1 MHFDPRSNLRRR
13 ISSYHLSVK
22 VYKLST
28 IYESLGFDV
37 HILLIFV
44 VRRLLSSP
52 LYALKNILILSG
64 RRRKHSLHSF
74 TFERIRVSRLEG
86 IFFKRNSTLFKFIE
100 HPYNFLLNYIGVR
113 LFNRQKFQANQS
125 RILIKNFSR

>member
-1 MHFDPRSNLRRR
+1 MFQFEIRK
-13 ISSYHLSVK
+13 SSYHLSVK

-44 VRRLLSSP
+44 VLSCLLSSP
-52 LYALKNILILSG
+52 LYALKNTLILSG

>member
-1 MHFDPRSNLRRR
+1 MFQFEIRK
-13 ISSYHLSVK
+13 SSYHLSVK

-64 RRRKHSLHSF
+64 HRRKHSLHSF
-74 TFERIRVSRLEG
+74 TFERIRVCRLEG

>member
-1 MHFDPRSNLRRR
+1 MFQFEIRK
-13 ISSYHLSVK
+13 SSYHLSVK

-52 LYALKNILILSG
+52 LYALKNTLILSG
-64 RRRKHSLHSF
+64 RRRKQSLHSF